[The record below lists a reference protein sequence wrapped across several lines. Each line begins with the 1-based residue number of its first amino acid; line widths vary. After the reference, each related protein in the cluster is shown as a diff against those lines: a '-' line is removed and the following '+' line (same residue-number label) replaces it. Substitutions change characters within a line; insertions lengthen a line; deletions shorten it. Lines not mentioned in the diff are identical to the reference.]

1 MDTTSN
7 TAVSRMG
14 RIRAEEQA
22 TALQRL
28 EEQKDAKRAVMAM
41 YLLVECE
48 AIVSHSRTFV
58 NEENTTDSSVVFFV
72 FLYTM
77 HKRMQ
82 KYDFLPYSPSMTALQ
97 TPRTLLRMGTQV
109 WLP

>member
-58 NEENTTDSSVVFFV
+58 NEEKTTDSSVVFFV

-97 TPRTLLRMGTQV
+97 TPRTLLRMGSQV